1 MSGVDVPH
9 SLQASTQQ
17 RSIVR
22 EQAREVRL
30 AQEAV
35 ETDRARHV
43 SPGEDGQEEPD
54 LSTLSLAEKMA
65 LFNRLAQPS
74 SHGPRAKGDTRS
86 RRNNARYQTQ
96 PITLG
101 EVEQVCNISFSSLNN
116 QTMFIHATFGNC
128 ISLVHYSSCHLNH
141 ESWLVI
147 KVSTY
152 GCDLWVCTCFWPYS
166 VILEEKRKD

>member
-1 MSGVDVPH
+1 MQPSLTGDIMELIWNTLSIPKMSGVDVPDR
-9 SLQASTQQ
+9 LQASSQQ
-17 RSIVR
+17 SSIVR

-35 ETDRARHV
+35 ETDRARHA
-43 SPGEDGQEEPD
+43 SPGEEPD

-65 LFNRLAQPS
+65 LFNRLAQPF

-101 EVEQVCNISFSSLNN
+101 EVEQVCNI
-116 QTMFIHATFGNC
+116 
-128 ISLVHYSSCHLNH
+128 
-141 ESWLVI
+141 
-147 KVSTY
+147 
-152 GCDLWVCTCFWPYS
+152 
-166 VILEEKRKD
+166 